1 MHRLVRT
8 LQYFTDFEYVAHV
21 WFLLWLKFT
30 VTIKPFV
37 SNQKDLGAGV
47 ILTISSQ
54 KTKQSNKNKIAQI
67 KYRQNK
73 HTFDENERASE
84 TF

>member
-1 MHRLVRT
+1 MRGN
-8 LQYFTDFEYVAHV
+8 
-21 WFLLWLKFT
+21 
-30 VTIKPFV
+30 
-37 SNQKDLGAGV
+37 SNHKQP
-47 ILTISSQ
+47 

-73 HTFDENERASE
+73 HTFDENERGSE

>member
-1 MHRLVRT
+1 MVSLMIEIHCN
-8 LQYFTDFEYVAHV
+8 H
-21 WFLLWLKFT
+21 KT
-30 VTIKPFV
+30 VC
-37 SNQKDLGAGV
+37 QKSKGSRCGV